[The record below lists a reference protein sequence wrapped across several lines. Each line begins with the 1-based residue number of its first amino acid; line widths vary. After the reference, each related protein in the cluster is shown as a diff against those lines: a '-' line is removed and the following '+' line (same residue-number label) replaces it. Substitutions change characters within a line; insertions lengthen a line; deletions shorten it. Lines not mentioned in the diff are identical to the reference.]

1 MEGILLYL
9 YNRWCAK
16 ARIWFVGRART
27 SSLRELTQVEKD
39 GGLMRVNLSF
49 QRSRDSAF
57 KMSRTDEIHDLSCV
71 EEIAENEYIS
81 LM

>member
-1 MEGILLYL
+1 
-9 YNRWCAK
+9 
-16 ARIWFVGRART
+16 
-27 SSLRELTQVEKD
+27 
-39 GGLMRVNLSF
+39 MRVNLSF